1 MPYPYWW
8 GDEPEPEDEV
18 SFLKEQAEAI
28 RAELKEI
35 EKRLAELGKEAQ
47 DE

>member
-1 MPYPYWW
+1 MPYPYWE
-8 GDEPEPEDEV
+8 DEPEPEDEV

-28 RAELKEI
+28 KAELKEI

-47 DE
+47 NE